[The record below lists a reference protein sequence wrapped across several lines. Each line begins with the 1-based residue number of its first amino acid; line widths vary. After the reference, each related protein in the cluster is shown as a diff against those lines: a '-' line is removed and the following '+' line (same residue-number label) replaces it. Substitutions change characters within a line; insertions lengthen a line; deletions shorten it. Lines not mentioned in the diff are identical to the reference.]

1 MRYLGNKTKLEN
13 FLVDNLVPYLP
24 EDGSMFDMFSGT
36 GSVAKMFKELGYKT
50 YSTDILY
57 FSYVLQEAYLGNTGM
72 PSFNK
77 SSKFSSYESAL
88 KYLNGLKP
96 KHGYVYNTFADEGTK
111 HLDQP
116 RMFFTADNAGKID
129 AIRDELET
137 LRSSKEVTDKEYYIL
152 LATLLEACSSVANI
166 TGVYAA
172 FLKKFEKQAQK
183 PITLKPIA
191 LTLEGKDATCYNKD
205 GVLLLDVETDLYYLD
220 PPYNARQ
227 YAPNY
232 HVLETIARWDAP
244 TAKGV
249 TGMRDYGDLKSDFC
263 NKVKALIVLDK
274 IASEGKYKTLAMSYN
289 SEGIMPTQDII
300 DVLSK
305 YGTVKLVEKTYP
317 RFKSH
322 NVGDSATISEV
333 KEQLFILE
341 RS

>member
-13 FLVDNLVPYLP
+13 FLVDNLQPYLP
-24 EDGSMFDMFSGT
+24 ENGSMFDMFSGT

-50 YSTDILY
+50 FSTDILY
-57 FSYVLQEAYLGNTGM
+57 FSYVLQEAYVGNTGE
-72 PSFNK
+72 PAFT
-77 SSKFSSYESAL
+77 SSKHFTGYDEAL
-88 KYLNGLKP
+88 TFLNNLSPVK
-96 KHGYVYNTFADEGTK
+96 GYVYNNFADEGTK
-111 HLDQP
+111 HLAQP
-116 RMFFTADNAGKID
+116 RMFFTAANAGKID
-129 AIRDELET
+129 AIRDEIENLHNNG
-137 LRSSKEVTDKEYYIL
+137 EVTDKEYYVL
-152 LATLLEACSSVANI
+152 LATLLEACSAVANI

-172 FLKKFEKQAQK
+172 FLKKYEKQAQK
-183 PITLKPIA
+183 PVTLKRLD
-191 LTLEGKDATCYNKD
+191 LTMNGIDATCYNID
-205 GVLLLDVETDLYYLD
+205 GALLLHVEADLYYLD

-232 HVLETIARWDAP
+232 HVLETIARWDNP

-263 NKVKALIVLDK
+263 NKVKALKLLDK
-274 IASEGKYKTLAMSYN
+274 IAAEGKYSTLAMSYN

-305 YGTVKLVEKTYP
+305 YGNVHLVEKAYP

-322 NVGDSATISEV
+322 NVGDSANISEV

-341 RS
+341 RN